1 MFYNL
6 RPFKFD
12 YIHTA
17 MLCSK
22 LMLVCSFLILPFF
35 SSAGAGKIEKRSY
48 FFKEAEKDISYCLYV
63 PNSYSEKEK
72 IPLIVLLHGLGSNP
86 QQVIRYKGIVE
97 QAESRGYIVVAP
109 FGYNERG
116 WYGSRG
122 KTKKGTLESLFLGE
136 NPNDPKNVGELSEMD
151 VMNVLQITK
160 KEFNIDS
167 NRIYL
172 MGHSMGGGGT
182 IYLGNKYASI
192 WAGLAPM
199 SPAVMR
205 PTVDFNHS
213 ILEGMRRIPIYLVTG
228 ERDRLIPV
236 SVIRQWAD
244 KMKKLQM
251 NYKYEE
257 IKGGNHFNSITR
269 NAELVGRIY
278 DFFDKQS
285 RQSGV
290 DGTDSE
296 LRVFTHKSGAQI
308 NASVLSLSKGKVTI
322 LRKDG
327 KKSTIPIDSLSDEDV
342 EYLKVWWDKKNTR

>member
-1 MFYNL
+1 
-6 RPFKFD
+6 
-12 YIHTA
+12 
-17 MLCSK
+17 
-22 LMLVCSFLILPFF
+22 
-35 SSAGAGKIEKRSY
+35 
-48 FFKEAEKDISYCLYV
+48 
-63 PNSYSEKEK
+63 
-72 IPLIVLLHGLGSNP
+72 
-86 QQVIRYKGIVE
+86 
-97 QAESRGYIVVAP
+97 
-109 FGYNERG
+109 
-116 WYGSRG
+116 
-122 KTKKGTLESLFLGE
+122 
-136 NPNDPKNVGELSEMD
+136 
-151 VMNVLQITK
+151 
-160 KEFNIDS
+160 
-167 NRIYL
+167 

-205 PTVDFNHS
+205 PTVDFDHS

-269 NAELVGRIY
+269 NAEMVGRIY

-285 RQSGV
+285 RQSV
-290 DGTDSE
+290 ISGTDSE
-296 LRVFTHKSGAQI
+296 LRVFTHKSGTQI

-342 EYLKVWWDKKNTR
+342 EYLKVWWDRKKIPAKL